1 MNKIL
6 LISVSVLGLFLSSEA
21 YCTCK
26 PLSVPTC
33 KCQFPVYD
41 GKNLTCGDDYCA
53 KNGKTCM
60 PDGSC
65 CKVDKVCGSELS
77 PYCCSDTQTC
87 VNETTCCSTETP
99 YLNEN
104 GLCVQCTED
113 AHCTNEGETCD
124 ETNECVEK
132 NIETLCAEAG
142 GTEITNTAGTTFC
155 MSNVKLNWWSA
166 ANWCKANGMHLAT
179 MYEMCPS
186 WDGNTG
192 GNKCPELNGKG
203 SENVWS
209 STVRGSDYAFLVKL
223 YDGGVYD
230 TGLRNGS
237 YGPAFCR

>member
-1 MNKIL
+1 MKKRVFLACLVGL
-6 LISVSVLGLFLSSEA
+6 LTATSA
-21 YCTCK
+21 Y
-26 PLSVPTC
+26 S
-33 KCQFPVYD
+33 
-41 GKNLTCGDDYCA
+41 A
-53 KNGKTCM
+53 
-60 PDGSC
+60 
-65 CKVDKVCGSELS
+65 
-77 PYCCSDTQTC
+77 
-87 VNETTCCSTETP
+87 
-99 YLNEN
+99 
-104 GLCVQCTED
+104 
-113 AHCTNEGETCD
+113 CD
-124 ETNECVEK
+124 
-132 NIETLCAEAG
+132 G

-155 MSNVKLNWWSA
+155 KSNVEMNWWSA
-166 ANWCKANGMHLAT
+166 ANWCKENGMHLAT